1 MKKKYFLFFFLNV
14 CLTFRT
20 RSPFYKRESNLR
32 HTKKKTRMG
41 ATPSLPDS
49 VDTDEIT
56 NNTGKWNILKL
67 KKV

>member
-1 MKKKYFLFFFLNV
+1 
-14 CLTFRT
+14 
-20 RSPFYKRESNLR
+20 
-32 HTKKKTRMG
+32 MG